1 MAQTKWDPAPPNDK
15 PNSLLEILTIVPLIK
30 NYCSFKV
37 ILGGEKWNFI
47 LFSQFVSSLEGVH
60 MSSCSVF

>member
-15 PNSLLEILTIVPLIK
+15 PNSLLEILTIVSLIR

-37 ILGGEKWNFI
+37 ILGGEK
-47 LFSQFVSSLEGVH
+47 
-60 MSSCSVF
+60 